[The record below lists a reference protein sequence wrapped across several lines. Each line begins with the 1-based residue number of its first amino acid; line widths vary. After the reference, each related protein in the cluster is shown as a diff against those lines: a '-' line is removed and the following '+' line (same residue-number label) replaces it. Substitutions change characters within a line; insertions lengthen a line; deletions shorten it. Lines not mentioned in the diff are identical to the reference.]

1 MTDEVKVSVSE
12 ALANNYLLAK
22 LQVRIWSGRKTDK
35 TATAELLAD
44 KGAVSNAAAVVKNLF
59 AGKDGSLKDT
69 HASYT
74 RIRTWFYEH
83 TVPWTTA
90 SVGAM
95 KGDRLIATKD
105 SINFLSEFAKLKKEA
120 EVVKQEF
127 LNEYDQLVQ
136 DVGTSLGGLYDP
148 TQYPTKQAV
157 ANMFGAEMHM
167 VPVPETSDF
176 SRLTNVPADLVTG
189 LQGLYERNV
198 EAQMNNA
205 LNDVQSRLMAE
216 LERMDTQL
224 SKVAKGEKTRL
235 FKSMVGNLKHLVGM
249 ARSMNFTDNPAIES
263 IADKIE
269 QHLLQHEVDAYK
281 DNASLARVTAEQA
294 RSIAEDVKDNDNWSV
309 NDAGDTAPLPDNITV
324 DDSQETIE
332 ANRKEFDI
340 VTADDLVTEPEPT
353 DVNKQLE
360 DDQKF
365 LASLM
370 EPAEE
375 ELDQQEPDFDEDE
388 FMFSS

>member
-120 EVVKQEF
+120 EIVKQEF
-127 LNEYDQLVQ
+127 LNEYDQLIQ
-136 DVGTSLGGLYDP
+136 DVAGSLGGLYDP

-205 LNDVQSRLMAE
+205 LNDVQNRLMSE

-249 ARSMNFTDNPAIES
+249 ARSMNFTNNPAIES

-269 QHLLQHEVDAYK
+269 EHLLQHEVDAYR

-294 RSIAEDVKDNDNWSV
+294 RSIAADVQDDNNWSV
-309 NDAGDTAPLPDNITV
+309 NDAGDQELASIDESESEVI
-324 DDSQETIE
+324 DSTDEQFT
-332 ANRKEFDI
+332 KEV
-340 VTADDLVTEPEPT
+340 VTAEDLVTEPEPEE
-353 DVNKQLE
+353 VNKQLE

-375 ELDQQEPDFDEDE
+375 ELDQEAPDFDEDE